1 MSPVVPLCVSV
12 LVSAL
17 VSASVDSVL
26 VPESLELSSLLL
38 VSCVSPVVPISSLPD
53 SLAGSLAQ
61 AATQVKQHRPK
72 VGIRS
77 IEVMLGK

>member
-1 MSPVVPLCVSV
+1 VSV

-17 VSASVDSVL
+17 VSASVDSLSVL

-61 AATQVKQHRPK
+61 AAIQVKQHRPK